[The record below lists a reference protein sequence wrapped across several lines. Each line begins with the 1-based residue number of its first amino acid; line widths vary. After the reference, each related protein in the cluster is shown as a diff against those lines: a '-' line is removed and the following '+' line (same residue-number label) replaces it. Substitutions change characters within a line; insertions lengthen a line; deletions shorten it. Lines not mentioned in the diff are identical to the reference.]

1 MASFHLGKAIRL
13 KMAASLLGY
22 GSIRTKSL
30 DGVNKYFSIEMSE
43 KYDYDILDDIDP
55 EAAYKEFEY
64 LIDKVAEMLKGQ
76 PANLDMFDQVLV
88 ETLATMVYGSNLIE
102 SAGAGFGITKKLCE
116 AIFKSEEIRE
126 EIIERDND
134 YELLKQELMAKNL
147 PHSFLAV
154 LQSHREIIQHAK
166 ATRYMIQQVY
176 LDGKDISEEIIL
188 EAHRIL
194 TFKIDTD

>member
-1 MASFHLGKAIRL
+1 MASFHLGKSIRL
-13 KMAASLLGY
+13 KMAASLPGY
-22 GSIRTKSL
+22 GNIRIKSL
-30 DGVNKYFSIEMSE
+30 DGVDKLLNIEMSE
-43 KYDYDILDDIDP
+43 KYDYDIPDDIEP
-55 EAAYKEFEY
+55 EALYEEFEY
-64 LIDKVAEMLKGQ
+64 LIDKVAKMLKEQ
-76 PANLDMFDQVLV
+76 PANHDMFDQVLV

-102 SAGAGFGITKKLCE
+102 SAGAGFGITKRLCE

-134 YELLKQELMAKNL
+134 YELLKQELKAKNL
-147 PHSFLAV
+147 PHGFLAV

-166 ATRYMIQQVY
+166 AARYMIQQVY
-176 LDGKDISEEIIL
+176 LDGKDISEGIIM

>member
-1 MASFHLGKAIRL
+1 
-13 KMAASLLGY
+13 MAASLPGY
-22 GSIRTKSL
+22 GNLRIKSL
-30 DGVNKYFSIEMSE
+30 GGVDKYLNIEMSQN
-43 KYDYDILDDIDP
+43 YDYDIPDDIEP
-55 EAAYKEFEY
+55 EALYEEFEY
-64 LIDKVAEMLKGQ
+64 LIDQVAKMLKEQ
-76 PANLDMFDQVLV
+76 PANHDVFDQVLV

-116 AIFKSEEIRE
+116 SIFKSEEIRE

-134 YELLKQELMAKNL
+134 YELLKQDLRAMNL
-147 PHSFLAV
+147 PHGFLAV
-154 LQSHREIIQHAK
+154 LQSYREIIQHAK

-176 LDGKDISEEIIL
+176 LDGKDLSEGIIM